1 MRATTDYIQ
10 NWLTGLSDST
20 KKNYLKDFKLWLNFI
35 KLTPEEQIKKR
46 MENLTSQDLTER
58 TFFEKQFR
66 AFKEHLEKNTDL
78 KPLSVKTKLRTV
90 ASFFSRNSLPLNLK
104 RGDWES
110 TQTTEVKHR
119 FKLELKDLK
128 AMYGHANLRDKTI
141 LLGLAQSGFSE
152 VDLIALKIEDL
163 KGLYEMPQTEHR
175 FIEKPRE
182 KTNIMQA
189 TCLSYEFLHDLRA
202 LLAENGY
209 PKRGYIFTSQT
220 RNTENKPIEI
230 RRINNAMKNLAKKAL
245 GAERAKE
252 FKTKTLRS
260 FYNSALLRA
269 NLTQEIK
276 DLMMGHGRKGAR
288 SHYSYDEYT
297 IREAYKTAFDF
308 LTINGI
314 QTRNDITKLREE
326 FDRKTANQDREMEAL
341 RSILLTVIDRDALE
355 VLVKQKIA
363 EINKRSVE
371 RANKTGIA
379 EGLPLLPY
387 DKPLSKM
394 TKKELIETYLEL

>member
-1 MRATTDYIQ
+1 VRATTDYIQ
-10 NWLTGLSDST
+10 NWLTGLSERT
-20 KKNYLKDFKLWLNFI
+20 KDNYLKDFKLWLKFI
-35 KLTPEEQIKKR
+35 KLNPEEQIKKR

-58 TFFEKQFR
+58 TYFEKQFR
-66 AFKEHLEKNTDL
+66 AFKEYLEQNTNL

-119 FKLELKDLK
+119 FKLEQKDVK
-128 AMYGHANLRDKTI
+128 AMYAHANLRDRI
-141 LLGLAQSGFSE
+141 VLLGLAQSGFSE
-152 VDLIALKIEDL
+152 IDLSVLKIEDI
-163 KGLYEMPQTEHR
+163 KDLYNLPQAEHY

-202 LLAENGY
+202 YLAEQNN
-209 PKRGYIFTSQT
+209 PTEGYIFTSQT

-230 RRINNAMKNLAKKAL
+230 RRINNAMKTLAQKAL
-245 GAERAKE
+245 GTERAKE
-252 FKTKTLRS
+252 FKTKALRS

-297 IREAYKTAFDF
+297 IREAYKTAFDY
-308 LTINGI
+308 LSINGI
-314 QTRNDITKLREE
+314 QARNDIAEMKNSFTVTLNQLTATLAEVNERNAKLEAELKSLGVDISTIKKTQINQQKEITALKKKTEDPENRKLGKE
-326 FDRKTANQDREMEAL
+326 FH
-341 RSILLTVIDRDALE
+341 
-355 VLVKQKIA
+355 
-363 EINKRSVE
+363 
-371 RANKTGIA
+371 
-379 EGLPLLPY
+379 
-387 DKPLSKM
+387 
-394 TKKELIETYLEL
+394 